1 MMSAN
6 HLSQKE
12 EYEKIIIEIDQ
23 SVTGLLKCTK
33 DLLAAITNWSIQSS
47 HKENIYEQYDSLQYH
62 FDKVCHAFHAANLPM
77 DDLIYIPMIYNNPSL
92 LEHHL
97 PSIRDTILQLLQG
110 LKRKQALLHEK
121 SPTARSPAMDTATAT
136 INQNQKNA
144 MVTSTSTSSEL
155 DMMDPN
161 TQHAVTQLR
170 DDGDLAARSSIRRSS
185 TMEPVNGTDHSLSLA
200 TANLTA
206 IDSASTATVIQP
218 PARRRRGL
226 LASPSQ
232 PDLAKPGAPSPPPRR
247 ISTTTPSSPT
257 GIAHCRKKSNVVDP
271 STKHAT
277 VLENT
282 EMPLVLFL
290 QWKNRTKRV
299 VVDEPLNSLHQVMDL
314 FRCTF
319 KNAFDH
325 TTNNT
330 SNSDTMKI
338 SLLDNDTNIMYEL
351 DDITSIRSS
360 SLLSLDDP
368 VTNGMELKEIVQQ
381 AFKTQF
387 DQWTSLISITP
398 NNGPGA
404 AITVDT
410 SLNDGLDSS
419 MPIGDEASHGD
430 KSDNTVSTLTQ
441 SQSQQQSLVDQI
453 RDNFSMLQKSIKE
466 HQQNNE
472 WLMTQL
478 ADYQQQQQE
487 QQQEQQQQ
495 KDKGNYN
502 LQKSLQDMGHALTTR
517 LETLQDTIDD
527 MKQDVTQRRCRPSPS
542 QLDDCHKESNAVK
555 GMIQSVGEYISQ
567 SKSTWKKS
575 WEEQLQ
581 RIVSEQQCVKEYE
594 HLVLDFEEDHSA
606 ILTVLQHLTQVSE
619 LQKRQPIGSNP
630 VMVDIGGGDGD
641 DDQGHGGGREGMGYV
656 LQQLQT
662 IDVDHQK
669 RLDALAQAEKRR
681 ARDMAN
687 RIDDFEKEL
696 ITFVDT
702 NKLKKTGGPEQLE
715 RQQQEKTKQLLM
727 DLYEKNKAT

>member
-1 MMSAN
+1 MSHAA
-6 HLSQKE
+6 LSQE
-12 EYEKIIIEIDQ
+12 
-23 SVTGLLKCTK
+23 
-33 DLLAAITNWSIQSS
+33 
-47 HKENIYEQYDSLQYH
+47 
-62 FDKVCHAFHAANLPM
+62 
-77 DDLIYIPMIYNNPSL
+77 PSL

-121 SPTARSPAMDTATAT
+121 SPTTRSPAM
-136 INQNQKNA
+136 NQNQKSD
-144 MVTSTSTSSEL
+144 MVNSTSTSSEL

-185 TMEPVNGTDHSLSLA
+185 TMEPVNGTNPSLSIAA
-200 TANLTA
+200 TIDSSSTA
-206 IDSASTATVIQP
+206 IVIQP

-232 PDLAKPGAPSPPPRR
+232 PDLSKPGTPSPPPRR

-257 GIAHCRKKSNVVDP
+257 EMAPCRKKSTVVVPVTTHTAVMD
-271 STKHAT
+271 
-277 VLENT
+277 NT

-299 VVDEPLNSLHQVMDL
+299 VVEEPLNSLHQVMDL

-319 KNAFDH
+319 KNAF
-325 TTNNT
+325 NNT
-330 SNSDTMKI
+330 SDSDTMKI
-338 SLLDNDTNIMYEL
+338 SLWTMTQTLYDL
-351 DDITSIRSS
+351 
-360 SLLSLDDP
+360 
-368 VTNGMELKEIVQQ
+368 VTNDMELMEMIQQ
-381 AFKTQF
+381 ALKTQF
-387 DQWTSLISITP
+387 DQWTSLISISP

-404 AITVDT
+404 AITTVDT
-410 SLNDGLDSS
+410 SLNNGLDSS
-419 MPIGDEASHGD
+419 MHIGDEASHGAI
-430 KSDNTVSTLTQ
+430 SDNTVPTLTQ
-441 SQSQQQSLVDQI
+441 QQQQQQQQSLVNQV
-453 RDNFSMLQKSIKE
+453 RNNFSILQKAIKE
-466 HQQNNE
+466 HEQNTE
-472 WLMTQL
+472 KLMTQL
-478 ADYQQQQQE
+478 ADYQQQQQQQQQE
-487 QQQEQQQQ
+487 QKQQQQQEQQEQQEQQQQ
-495 KDKGNYN
+495 QNLEQKELSNHH

-542 QLDDCHKESNAVK
+542 QLDDCHKESDAVK
-555 GMIQSVGEYISQ
+555 DMIRSLGEYISQ
-567 SKSTWKKS
+567 SKPSWKKS

-619 LQKRQPIGSNP
+619 LQKRQPVGSNP
-630 VMVDIGGGDGD
+630 VMVDISGGDNDDD
-641 DDQGHGGGREGMGYV
+641 DDQGHGGGGREGMGYV

-702 NKLKKTGGPEQLE
+702 NKLKKTGGPEHLE